1 MHPLV
6 ERFLE
11 RPLSQKIGFWV
22 ASIAFFC
29 FIYWQY
35 FYKPRYQEYVEL
47 KDKIENLNASIANE
61 QRLAASLPKFRKE
74 IKTLEAKLEIA
85 LKQLPEQREIPALI
99 DSIAILAKDAGLEV
113 RRIATKSDVVREYYA
128 AVPSELSL
136 RGTYHQIATFY
147 DEVANLSRIV
157 NINNVTMID
166 PRGVEESA
174 AVKIDSI
181 CDVTTFRYLEESE
194 RIEIPG
200 KEETKGEKAKKKRG
214 KTGKKTA
221 K

>member
-11 RPLSQKIGFWV
+11 RPLSHKIGLWIT
-22 ASIAFFC
+22 SLAFLC
-29 FIYWQY
+29 FVFWQY
-35 FYKPRYQEYVEL
+35 FYKPKYEEYVEL
-47 KDKIENLNASIANE
+47 EGKLENLNASIANE
-61 QRLAASLPKFRKE
+61 QRLANSLPKFRKE
-74 IKTLEAKLEIA
+74 IKNLEAKLEIA

-99 DSIAILAKDAGLEV
+99 DSIAILARDAGLEV
-113 RRIATKSDVVREYYA
+113 RRIATKSDVTREYYA
-128 AVPSELSL
+128 AVPSELSV

-157 NINNVTMID
+157 NINNVIIID

-174 AVKIDSI
+174 AVKIDST

-194 RIEIPG
+194 RIQVPD
-200 KEETKGEKAKKKRG
+200 KEDKPKKKRG
-214 KTGKKTA
+214 KTAKKTA